1 MVDGSKGE
9 RRLYVYN
16 HCINGIR
23 LAGPYLPFAMKYRI
37 EKDSLGSMTVPGDAF
52 YGVQTARAL
61 SNFPVSGERNHPSLI
76 RAYAV
81 VKKACAAT
89 NHELGALD
97 AKRAKAIV
105 RACDGILAGGRADQ
119 FVIDRY
125 QAGAGTSLNMNV
137 NEVIANMA
145 LESLGHKKGDY
156 ARLSPNDHVNMSQST
171 NDTFPTVAHIALGL
185 DIQQLIG
192 ALGRLESSL
201 LKKAGEYAPLLKSGR
216 THLQDAVPV
225 TLGQEFSA
233 YASSIKKSIALLGA
247 VTGRGYGPTLLEV
260 PIGGTA
266 VGTGINTPPHYRAT
280 VIRHLRVLTGLKLF
294 ASRDPREGL
303 QSRIALSHTSGIL
316 NTIALELIRIA
327 NDLRLLSS
335 GPVTGL
341 AEIALPAVQP
351 GSSIMPGKANPV
363 MAEALDMICFRV
375 AGNSLTVSMAEQ
387 AGQLELN
394 VMMPLMAN
402 TLLESVDILKN
413 FLPVFAEKAIDG
425 ITVNRERLRYYF
437 EHTPAIATLLNP
449 VIGYLNA
456 AEVVKQAIREGRPVT
471 DIILE
476 KGFLTR
482 GQLKKLLSPRSI
494 AGT

>member
-1 MVDGSKGE
+1 M
-9 RRLYVYN
+9 N
-16 HCINGIR
+16 
-23 LAGPYLPFAMKYRI
+23 YRI
-37 EKDSLGSMTVPGDAF
+37 EKDSLGSVPVPRDAYF
-52 YGVQTARAL
+52 GVQTARAL

-76 RAYAV
+76 RAYV
-81 VKKACAAT
+81 VLKKACAAA
-89 NHELGALD
+89 NHELGVLD
-97 AKRAKAIV
+97 RRRTDAIV
-105 RACDGILAGGRADQ
+105 HACDRILAGNYADQ

-137 NEVIANMA
+137 NEVIANIA
-145 LESLGHKKGDY
+145 LVSLGHRKGDY
-156 ARLSPNDHVNMSQST
+156 ASLSPNDHVNMSQST
-171 NDTFPTVAHIALGL
+171 NDTFPTTTHIALSL
-185 DIQQLIG
+185 AIKQLIG
-192 ALGRLESSL
+192 ALDHLEVSMRKKSREFALL
-201 LKKAGEYAPLLKSGR
+201 LKAGR

-233 YASSIKKSIALLGA
+233 YASSVRKSIAMLRTI
-247 VTGRGYGPTLLEV
+247 TGPGDGPTLIEV

-266 VGTGINTPPHYRAT
+266 TGTGINTPLRYRTT
-280 VIRHLRVLTGLKLF
+280 VIRHLRALTGLRLL

-303 QSRIALSHTSGIL
+303 QSRIALSHTAGIL
-316 NTIALELIRIA
+316 NAIAMELIRIA

-335 GPVTGL
+335 GPSTGL
-341 AEIALPAVQP
+341 AEISLPAIQP

-363 MAEALDMICFRV
+363 LAEALDMICFRV

-394 VMMPLMAN
+394 VMMPVMAN

-413 FLPVFAEKAIDG
+413 FLPVFAKKAIDG
-425 ITVNRERLRYYF
+425 ITANRERLGYYF
-437 EHTPAIATLLNP
+437 SNTPALGTLLNP

-476 KGFLTR
+476 KGLMTR
-482 GQLKKLLSPRSI
+482 VQMKRLLSPRNI
-494 AGT
+494 AGTHAR